1 MRTALKIVWKVLQIA
16 LLIVPYVVAYFMQA
30 GATYAGGFMNFYLI
44 ASAVA
49 LGLLVLLA
57 LYDEYADEI
66 STFMVWVKVILF
78 IVIAVFGFVF
88 KWSGLNFTPSFF
100 VLLGGTFFVGLA
112 LYFLYMLLPFFN
124 FEIFFT
130 VLAIVPSVFVFAL
143 GGLEY
148 EAIETVHTVC
158 VIAAGA
164 SLLLFVLFHKLMD
177 ALSDKFSGGSR
188 TKYVDYDAV
197 VRAVTGFNN
206 EYRGRYAAG
215 VQVSGG
221 TIYVTLTDNH
231 GGKAYGSDAA
241 KLQTYLQ
248 NRLHVN
254 VDNSNIYIRY

>member
-1 MRTALKIVWKVLQIA
+1 MKTALKIIWKVVQIA
-16 LLIVPYVVAYFMQA
+16 LLVVPYVLAYFAQSQ
-30 GATYAGGFMNFYLI
+30 ATYAGGFCNFYLI

-49 LGLLVLLA
+49 LGVLVLLA

-78 IVIAVFGFVF
+78 IVIAVLGFVF
-88 KWSGLNFTPSFF
+88 NWSGLHFTPSFF
-100 VLLGGTFFVGLA
+100 MLLGCTFFVGLA

-124 FEIFFT
+124 FEILLKL
-130 VLAIVPSVFVFAL
+130 VAAVPAVFLFAL

-148 EAIETVHTVC
+148 EAVEKLHIAC
-158 VIAAGA
+158 AIAAGV

-177 ALSDKFSGGSR
+177 ALSDNFGGGR
-188 TKYVDYDAV
+188 TKYVDYDAA
-197 VRAVTGFNN
+197 VRAVTAFNN
-206 EYRGRYAAG
+206 EYRGKYSAG

-221 TIYVTLTDNH
+221 TIYVTLADNR

-248 NRLHVN
+248 NRLHVKI
-254 VDNSNIYIRY
+254 DNSNIYIRY